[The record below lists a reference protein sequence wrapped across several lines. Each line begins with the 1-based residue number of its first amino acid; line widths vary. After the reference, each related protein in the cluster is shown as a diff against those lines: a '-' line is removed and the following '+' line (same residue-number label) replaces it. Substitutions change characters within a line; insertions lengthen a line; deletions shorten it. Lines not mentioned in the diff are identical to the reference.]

1 MLEQIC
7 LSKQNM
13 NVLSLCDGMSC
24 GQIALERAG
33 IKVDNYFAS
42 EIKSIAIKVTKYNY
56 PNTIHIGDVNNI
68 SYRDGI
74 LFTENG
80 NYETT
85 IDLVIFGSPCQSFSI
100 AMEASKR
107 IGLDDRKK
115 SGLFLECYRILKE
128 VNPKYFFVEN
138 VASMKDSDRDFIS
151 TLLGVKP
158 IKIDSSNFSPCH
170 RKRYYWTNITNTPP
184 RLKNNISLQSI
195 LSDGYTDKSKGHC
208 LLVSDSRPLTNPARM
223 VIRYFST
230 GFTNLIFKSKEH
242 YLKCVHIYNEYL
254 KSKEYTVENIPKEI
268 LNTLNG
274 VRYLDQEEL
283 ERCQDIPKGYTK
295 CLTRNEAANVLGD
308 GWTIGVIAYFFQFI
322 DKQ

>member
-1 MLEQIC
+1 
-7 LSKQNM
+7 M

-85 IDLVIFGSPCQSFSI
+85 IDLVMFGSPCQSFSI
-100 AMEASKR
+100 AMKKESRVGLVDKKR
-107 IGLDDRKK
+107 

-128 VNPKYFFVEN
+128 INPKYFFIEN
-138 VASMKDSDRDFIS
+138 VASMKDEDRDFIS
-151 TLLGVKP
+151 NLLGIRP
-158 IKIDSSNFSPCH
+158 IMIDSADFSPCH
-170 RKRYYWTNITNTPP
+170 RKRYYWTNIINSIPMFG
-184 RLKNNISLQSI
+184 KDISFQSI
-195 LSDGYTDKSKGHC
+195 ISNGYTNKIKGCC
-208 LLVSDSRPLTNPARM
+208 LLVSNSRPLTDPFKMFR
-223 VIRYFST
+223 RYYQT

-242 YLKCVHIYNEYL
+242 YQKCIETYNKYFKNKDYDL
-254 KSKEYTVENIPKEI
+254 TNMPQEI
-268 LNTLNG
+268 VDVFNG
-274 VRYLDQEEL
+274 VRYLNQDEL
-283 ERCQDIPKGYTK
+283 ERCQGVSQGYTK

-308 GWTIGVIAYFFQFI
+308 GWTIDIIVEFFKFI
-322 DKQ
+322 I